1 MPDLAAPEPDL
12 PPCIRHIGAERAALA
27 CGSTDCAAI
36 HHMPACSRR
45 KLAPSQHVFFQGDP
59 QRHIYFVKSGA
70 VRLYELLRSGRR
82 QIVGFK
88 FPGEFIALGYD
99 ARHRFSAQAMK
110 STELRSFASTAFH
123 AVAGSHARFL
133 LKLYEAVAQDLSRA
147 YELTLSVGQRDAK
160 GSVAAFL
167 LNVEARAV
175 NANRQAAIL
184 SLPARGDIAD
194 HLGLT
199 LETVSR
205 IVTQLK
211 RDGIIELH
219 ARGGVRLVDRAALRA
234 AADGVSGRPV

>member
-1 MPDLAAPEPDL
+1 MTDL
-12 PPCIRHIGAERAALA
+12 PPCIRHIGAESAALA
-27 CGSTDCAAI
+27 CGSADCAASYR
-36 HHMPACSRR
+36 MPTCSRR
-45 KLAPSQHVFFQGDP
+45 RLAPSQHIFLQGDP

-82 QIVGFK
+82 QIIGFK

-99 ARHRFSAQAMK
+99 DKHRYSAQAMK
-110 STELRSFASTAFH
+110 STELRSFASAAFH
-123 AVAGSHARFL
+123 AVVSSQARIL

-147 YELTLSVGQRDAK
+147 HELTLSVGQRDAR

-167 LNVEARAV
+167 LQVEARVPGANGKSAV
-175 NANRQAAIL
+175 L

-199 LETVSR
+199 LETISR
-205 IVTQLK
+205 ILTQLK

-219 ARGGVRLVDRAALRA
+219 ERGGVRLIDHAALKA
-234 AADGVSGRPV
+234 AADGVTQERRLF